1 MAFQSELKVKSQII
15 EAVGTEQLFK
25 LLSDQ
30 DSNILMKTLG
40 LIRNLLSGKTVSTVY
55 LIGYRYHRGCLQI
68 YPAGPKLTDKVCLLY
83 VMIQKA

>member
-40 LIRNLLSGKTVSTVY
+40 LIRNLLSGKTVS
-55 LIGYRYHRGCLQI
+55 IFDWLQVSQRV
-68 YPAGPKLTDKVCLLY
+68 PTELPSRSQVD
-83 VMIQKA
+83 

>member
-25 LLSDQ
+25 LLSDH

-40 LIRNLLSGKTVSTVY
+40 LIRNLLSGKTVSIFYWLKISCDVVRQTQY
-55 LIGYRYHRGCLQI
+55 LVFWLC
-68 YPAGPKLTDKVCLLY
+68 KFMMFC
-83 VMIQKA
+83 